1 MSISVINT
9 ITKSVLLIST
19 VSAVASNN
27 ESTNWHITTSVNV
40 FAADNSSSSVSF
52 CPKLHIMSKN
62 FTCLMIVLAG
72 KSFDQAESTC
82 ITFSDYLIS
91 LETVESWNQLI
102 SILNRFFKIKN
113 CDNYSKINSI
123 KLTTL
128 KGLSS
133 QSINSESDFEK
144 DGKNTP
150 IGTG

>member
-1 MSISVINT
+1 MSISVINI

-40 FAADNSSSSVSF
+40 FADNSSSSVSF

-62 FTCLMIVLAG
+62 FTCIMIVLAG

-82 ITFSDYLIS
+82 TTFSDYLIS
-91 LETVESWNQLI
+91 LETAETWNQLI

-113 CDNYSKINSI
+113 MLVIQK
-123 KLTTL
+123 
-128 KGLSS
+128 
-133 QSINSESDFEK
+133 
-144 DGKNTP
+144 
-150 IGTG
+150 

>member
-1 MSISVINT
+1 MSISVINI

-27 ESTNWHITTSVNV
+27 NESTNWHITTSVNV
-40 FAADNSSSSVSF
+40 VVADNSSSSVSF
-52 CPKLHIMSKN
+52 CPKLHIMNKN

-91 LETVESWNQLI
+91 LETAESWNQLT
-102 SILNRFFKIKN
+102 SILNRFFEIKN
-113 CDNYSKINSI
+113 ALINSV
-123 KLTTL
+123 KLTAL
-128 KGLSS
+128 KDLSS
-133 QSINSESDFEK
+133 QSINSESDFAK
-144 DGKNTP
+144 DGKNP

>member
-1 MSISVINT
+1 MSISVISI

-19 VSAVASNN
+19 VSAVASNIN

-40 FAADNSSSSVSF
+40 GDNSSSSVSF

-91 LETVESWNQLI
+91 LETAETWNQLI

-113 CDNYSKINSI
+113 VLINSV

-128 KGLSS
+128 KDLSS
-133 QSINSESDFEK
+133 QSINSESDFAK